1 MDHLLR
7 GGALSKEFD
16 EVLQRWKVNSKVDL
30 HSAFLTKEKD
40 LEAWKVTP
48 GMKYPVEWDQPPFL
62 IPSGEKNAKNIN
74 DILKK
79 SWEIQAGSNP
89 NLPDGFGEYPT
100 LVTNSCFQIHGFLKY
115 YFNCLGIIQI
125 SKFDNTGFQILV
137 GILLFVENS

>member
-1 MDHLLR
+1 M
-7 GGALSKEFD
+7 
-16 EVLQRWKVNSKVDL
+16 
-30 HSAFLTKEKD
+30 
-40 LEAWKVTP
+40 EAWKVTP
-48 GMKYPVEWDQPPFL
+48 GMKFPVEWDQPPFL

-89 NLPDGFGEYPT
+89 NLPDGNGEYPT

-125 SKFDNTGFQILV
+125 TKFNNTGLQILI
-137 GILLFVENS
+137 GILGKIRKIRILGKIRKIRILGKIRKFGILEKS